1 MPTASSRRRRSGNS
15 AAPTTHQQ
23 STLTFGSKSR
33 ISKPTSTPSTL
44 KQAKNNVSSSSSS
57 ASTPSPPSLSPSP
70 ITVEVPSHIK
80 PVTTTTAAA
89 KHEEATAVE
98 QPVAGSSKSENAVR
112 EQAQLHAQLPKTE
125 EDRRA
130 ERLTQKDIQRYWQT
144 EEENRIAPRIHQD
157 GLSVE
162 EKILRHFDI
171 SNQYGPCVGI
181 ARIKRWHRAHKL
193 GLNPPLEVL
202 AVLRREED
210 QGTSREKAYIDELM
224 S

>member
-33 ISKPTSTPSTL
+33 VSKPTSTPSTL
-44 KQAKNNVSSSSSS
+44 KQAKNNVSSSSPSS
-57 ASTPSPPSLSPSP
+57 ASTPSPPSFSPSP

-80 PVTTTTAAA
+80 PATTTTV
-89 KHEEATAVE
+89 KHEEATPVE

-112 EQAQLHAQLPKTE
+112 EQARLHAQLPKTE

-202 AVLRREED
+202 AVLRKEED